1 MVMPRHKR
9 LVAAVLIAGIAL
21 LMGATATVL
30 PAQQLRLSEAQIF
43 FEFNSSAQD
52 LGVQV
57 FLDGEWESLSIFD
70 PNGNK
75 IFDVSGKGSVEELG
89 LTELFF
95 ESVEPPIG
103 EGGTHTFD
111 QILSLFPEGRY
122 SWLGV
127 TKEGDDIV
135 GTATLTHDIPDGPVI
150 LSPAEGALVD
160 RNNTVISW
168 LPVTTP
174 KGIQIVKY
182 QIIVEQPDV
191 GGFRKRVL
199 SIDVSAGVTS
209 LTVPREFLK
218 LKTDYIF
225 EVLAKEVT
233 GNQTITEGSF
243 KTR

>member
-1 MVMPRHKR
+1 MSRHMR
-9 LVAAVLIAGIAL
+9 VLPTLLVAGIAL
-21 LMGATATVL
+21 LVGARATVL

-57 FLDGEWESLSIFD
+57 FLDGEWESLMIFD

-75 IFDVSGKGSVEELG
+75 IFNVSGRGSVKELG

-111 QILSLFPEGRY
+111 QILALFPEGKY
-122 SWLGV
+122 DWLGV

-135 GTATLTHDIPDGPVI
+135 GTATLTHDIPNGPVI

-160 RNNTVISW
+160 ADNTVISW

-199 SIDVSAGVTS
+199 IAEVLPFRTS

-218 LKTDYIF
+218 RDTEYIC
-225 EVLAKEVT
+225 EVLAKEVS
-233 GNQTITEGSF
+233 GNQTITECSF
-243 KTR
+243 ETK